1 MERNVETS
9 FTNIPRTTNFKKKDE
24 DVLIDAI
31 EPPTSL
37 GFISSDRNADI
48 SDLLYIRDALSNE
61 RSIEGQKKSK
71 ENEELLR
78 FRITSSSR
86 SAASQQYGVIN
97 LKKEDSRESSVLS
110 SQIKMKLTKKRKI
123 TIDESTSSGSTD
135 NQSSQRTERNTPP
148 NKTSH
153 TSNSDV
159 VVPCNTSA
167 LSSLIGFYAGEDS
180 D

>member
-24 DVLIDAI
+24 DVLIDSI

-61 RSIEGQKKSK
+61 KSIEGQKKSM

-86 SAASQQYGVIN
+86 SAATLHHGVIN
-97 LKKEDSRESSVLS
+97 MRKEDSRESSVLS

-123 TIDESTSSGSTD
+123 TIDESASSGSSD
-135 NQSSQRTERNTPP
+135 HQSSQRTDRNTPP
-148 NKTSH
+148 NKLSQA
-153 TSNSDV
+153 SNCDV
-159 VVPCNTSA
+159 VVPCSTSA
-167 LSSLIGFYAGEDS
+167 LSILVGFYIGEDS